1 VSGWAYYV
9 VVLLVYLF
17 TDLLAA
23 WGLNLE
29 FGVAGVANFAFI
41 VLVALGAYVYSVL
54 TLGPSNANGG
64 YQAYI
69 IGLHLPAA
77 IAIVLAAL
85 VTAAFGCLIGLTG
98 LRRLR
103 QDYQAMTM
111 LVISIMAVT
120 VVSADTRLFNGNA
133 GLSAIPNPLA
143 SLGSPRDQWGY
154 AILTGII
161 CLAAYPVLRRFTAG
175 PMGRTLRAVRD
186 DEDAA
191 AATGKNVFALRLLVQ
206 GVGGALAGLSGALL
220 AGFIGGWS
228 PGAWQYVE
236 TLALLSAII
245 VGGLGDDFGVLAG
258 TIVIPVLV
266 LQGVQFLPQFKSNPE
281 LIDDAGWILLG
292 TLTIAFI
299 WLRPQ
304 GIIPERRPRG
314 LGAATREAAPE
325 SAKTTDDPERTVVQ
339 VPRSVRGNGFENLAA
354 FARSGPDEPQ
364 PGADLLEVADL
375 HRHYGGVRAVDGA
388 SLRVKAGSIT
398 GLIGPNGAGKST
410 LLDLV
415 SGFGRPDSGTIRF
428 DGRDITGLPA
438 YRRARAG
445 IVRTF
450 QLPHEYRRLTTIEN
464 LLAAPGGQ
472 RAESAQGILAGRRY
486 WRSQEAENLE
496 RARALLAMFGMA
508 EKADE
513 LAGRLSGG
521 QKRMLEVM
529 RALMT
534 APRLLLLDEPL
545 AGLSPAL
552 SERLEEICVELRAL
566 GLSMILVEH
575 ELGAVGRLCD
585 HVIVMAQGKVL
596 SEGTMA
602 ELRVRKEVQQ
612 AYVVG

>member
-1 VSGWAYYV
+1 
-9 VVLLVYLF
+9 
-17 TDLLAA
+17 
-23 WGLNLE
+23 
-29 FGVAGVANFAFI
+29 
-41 VLVALGAYVYSVL
+41 
-54 TLGPSNANGG
+54 
-64 YQAYI
+64 
-69 IGLHLPAA
+69 
-77 IAIVLAAL
+77 
-85 VTAAFGCLIGLTG
+85 
-98 LRRLR
+98 
-103 QDYQAMTM
+103 
-111 LVISIMAVT
+111 
-120 VVSADTRLFNGNA
+120 
-133 GLSAIPNPLA
+133 
-143 SLGSPRDQWGY
+143 
-154 AILTGII
+154 
-161 CLAAYPVLRRFTAG
+161 
-175 PMGRTLRAVRD
+175 
-186 DEDAA
+186 
-191 AATGKNVFALRLLVQ
+191 
-206 GVGGALAGLSGALL
+206 
-220 AGFIGGWS
+220 
-228 PGAWQYVE
+228 
-236 TLALLSAII
+236 
-245 VGGLGDDFGVLAG
+245 
-258 TIVIPVLV
+258 
-266 LQGVQFLPQFKSNPE
+266 
-281 LIDDAGWILLG
+281 
-292 TLTIAFI
+292 
-299 WLRPQ
+299 
-304 GIIPERRPRG
+304 
-314 LGAATREAAPE
+314 
-325 SAKTTDDPERTVVQ
+325 
-339 VPRSVRGNGFENLAA
+339 
-354 FARSGPDEPQ
+354 
-364 PGADLLEVADL
+364 
-375 HRHYGGVRAVDGA
+375 VRAVDGA

-415 SGFGRPDSGTIRF
+415 SGFGRADSGTIRF

-472 RAESAQGILAGRRY
+472 RAESALGILAGRRY

-508 EKADE
+508 EQADK